1 MNETK
6 RGERNGGGR
15 QGWGGSGLLFVKSD
29 LRQVSSLTQR
39 SWVLLWKI
47 EVPLPPP
54 EISGPTSATCTKT
67 GLQGTARPP
76 PALHF

>member
-1 MNETK
+1 M
-6 RGERNGGGR
+6 GD
-15 QGWGGSGLLFVKSD
+15 SGLLFVKPD
-29 LRQVSSLTQR
+29 LGPVSSLMQR

-54 EISGPTSATCTKT
+54 ETSGPTSATCTKT
-67 GLQGTARPP
+67 GFQGMAWPP